1 MHTTNHRTHPAK
13 EATAMLPSRSR
24 DTQRGQ
30 ILVIVAGGVITLLM
44 LAGLVLDG
52 GIAFLNKRD
61 GQNAADTAAMAAS
74 RLIAEDQTDA
84 AISYQSSVIYSG
96 IDATV
101 DANGC
106 DGAGTPCTWE
116 ANYVDKWY
124 ADLGDVTN
132 TGVGIPANTVGVR
145 VNVNRRPGT
154 FLARLAGIQ
163 SWNVDSHAIAV
174 AVSPTTAPPGQLLPI
189 ALKQNSGDPYVPGQ
203 VYDLTDGKDIPGG
216 FGYISWD
223 GSNDPNSLAD
233 SICEPDNPAF
243 TMPTT
248 FTGDPGKSNSTGV
261 RACLDYWINT
271 GQTVLIPIYST
282 VVGPGNN
289 AVYTIVGV
297 AAFVM
302 TSKGQPAVDNI
313 QGYFVEYYPFS
324 AVPGG
329 GGVPDPTSTMI
340 MLSLAQ

>member
-1 MHTTNHRTHPAK
+1 MPTPKTR
-13 EATAMLPSRSR
+13 ERE
-24 DTQRGQ
+24 RGQ
-30 ILVIVAGGVITLLM
+30 ILVIVAGGVTTLLL

-52 GIAFLNKRD
+52 GVAFLNKRD
-61 GQNAADTAAMAAS
+61 GQNAADTSAMAAS

-84 AISYQSSVIYSG
+84 GITYTSSVIYAG

-106 DGAGTPCTWE
+106 DGTGTPCTWA
-116 ANYVDKWY
+116 ANYVDKTY
-124 ADLGDVTN
+124 ADIGAVTN
-132 TGVGIPANTVGVR
+132 SAAAIPAQAVGVR
-145 VNVNRRPGT
+145 VDVNRQPGT

-163 SWNVDSHAIAV
+163 NWDVSTHAIAV
-174 AVSPTTAPPGQLLPI
+174 ALEPTTAPPGQLLPI
-189 ALKQNSGDPYVPGQ
+189 ALKQNTGDPYIPGQ

-233 SICEPDNPAF
+233 SICEPDNPEF
-243 TMPTT
+243 TMPAT
-248 FTGDPGKSNSTGV
+248 FVGDPGKSNSEGV
-261 RACLDYWINT
+261 RDCLDYWITT

-302 TSKGQPAVDNI
+302 TSKEQPAVDNI
-313 QGYFVEYYPFS
+313 QGYFVEYYPYS
-324 AVPGG
+324 TVPGG
-329 GGVPDPTSTMI
+329 GSVPNPNSTTI

>member
-1 MHTTNHRTHPAK
+1 
-13 EATAMLPSRSR
+13 MLPLKTR
-24 DTQRGQ
+24 DNERGQ
-30 ILVIVAGGVITLLM
+30 ILVIVAGGVITLLL

-61 GQNAADTAAMAAS
+61 GQNAADTASLAGA
-74 RLIAEDQTDA
+74 RLIAEHYTDA
-84 AISYQSSVIYSG
+84 TISYTSADIYSG

-101 DANGC
+101 SANGC
-106 DGAGTPCTWE
+106 DGTGTPCTWE
-116 ANYVDKWY
+116 AVFVNTSYVDV
-124 ADLGDVTN
+124 GDVTN
-132 TGVGIPANTVGVR
+132 AASGIPSGAVGVQ
-145 VNVNRRPGT
+145 VNVNRQPGT
-154 FLARLAGIQ
+154 FLARLAQID
-163 SWNVDSHAIAV
+163 SWDITTHAISV
-174 AVSPTTAPPGQLLPI
+174 ATEPATAPAGQLLPI
-189 ALKQNSGDPYVPGQ
+189 ALKQNTGDPYVPGQ

-233 SICEPDNPAF
+233 SICTPDNPPF
-243 TMPTT
+243 TMPFT
-248 FTGDPGKSNSTGV
+248 FAGDPGKSNSSGV
-261 RACLDYWINT
+261 RACLDYWIGN

-302 TSKGQPAVDNI
+302 TSRSQPAVDNI
-313 QGYFVEYYPFS
+313 QGYFVEYYPYTS
-324 AVPGG
+324 VPGG
-329 GGVPDPTSTMI
+329 GVVPTEGSTSV